1 MAEKSDEGQQ
11 NLLRAFLEAQV
22 VYSGR
27 TPEEAANFV
36 IDVLDEWLG
45 SGVYPL
51 WRTFNN
57 VDGYSFTIKITGP
70 GKIDIHRKP

>member
-1 MAEKSDEGQQ
+1 MAPITDEGQQ

-27 TPEEAANFV
+27 TPEETANFV

-51 WRTFNN
+51 WRTFN

-70 GKIDIHRKP
+70 GKIDIHREP

>member
-36 IDVLDEWLG
+36 IDVLDEWLA
-45 SGVYPL
+45 SDVYPL
-51 WRTFNN
+51 WRTFNT
-57 VDGYSFTIKITGP
+57 DGYSFTIKITGP
-70 GKIDIHRKP
+70 GKIDIHREP